1 MNGYFRGFMPSE
13 NESPRA
19 EIKEPPQ
26 RRVDTPAESV
36 PAPRSEP
43 IVTPQA
49 SPEMQEFNNRLAEG
63 TRGENLSS
71 RQDELNNRATER
83 AQEEDFSNPPVAEEK
98 SLKETEEPPSTTPY
112 SGQGS
117 LVVQVFM
124 ARRAL
129 PLEDV
134 KITVTSV
141 EGAPI
146 EVSEIRFTD
155 RDGRIEP
162 IFLPTPDI
170 SLSEQAQNTI
180 QPYAV
185 YAITPELSGYHVNGG
200 QKNALV
206 FDSVQ
211 SIQNIEMIPDSE
223 RGV

>member
-26 RRVDTPAESV
+26 RRVDAPEESA

-43 IVTPQA
+43 IAEQQA
-49 SPEMQEFNNRLAEG
+49 NVDTEEFNNRLAER
-63 TRGENLSS
+63 T
-71 RQDELNNRATER
+71 
-83 AQEEDFSNPPVAEEK
+83 QEENFSNPPEAEER
-98 SLKETEEPPSTTPY
+98 SLNETEEPPSTVPY

-117 LVVQVFM
+117 LVVQVFL

-141 EGAPI
+141 EGAPSV
-146 EVSEIRFTD
+146 VSEIRFTD

-162 IFLPTPDI
+162 IFLPAPDI
-170 SLSEQAQNTI
+170 HLSTQAQDTI

-185 YAITPELSGYHVNGG
+185 YAVTPELSGYHVNGG

-206 FDSVQ
+206 FDRVR
-211 SIQNIEMIPDSE
+211 SIQNIEMIPDAE

>member
-1 MNGYFRGFMPSE
+1 
-13 NESPRA
+13 
-19 EIKEPPQ
+19 
-26 RRVDTPAESV
+26 
-36 PAPRSEP
+36 
-43 IVTPQA
+43 
-49 SPEMQEFNNRLAEG
+49 
-63 TRGENLSS
+63 
-71 RQDELNNRATER
+71 
-83 AQEEDFSNPPVAEEK
+83 
-98 SLKETEEPPSTTPY
+98 
-112 SGQGS
+112 
-117 LVVQVFM
+117 M